1 MEAKSQNNKSKYFI
15 ESLTEKIFL
24 ISASVAVISLLLI
37 IGFVFYK
44 GLRPFIIEGYSFWD
58 FIFGT
63 QWIPSANKYGIL
75 PMIVAS
81 LGATIGALL
90 IGVPVGIL
98 TSIFIAEI
106 APKKIAKIMSGAVE
120 LLAGI
125 PSVLYGVFGLA
136 IIVPT
141 IQEVFN
147 LPKGQSLLA
156 VIIVLAIMMLPTVIT
171 VSETAIRAVPHAYKE
186 GSLALGAS
194 KTETI
199 FKVIVPAA
207 KSGIMTGVVLGIG
220 RAIGETMAVI
230 LVAGNTPVIPSS
242 IMDSVRPLTTNIALE
257 MGYAF
262 GTHQEMLFA
271 TGVVLFTFILI
282 LNLVLVP
289 INRIGIYGA
298 IISSIISDIFIF
310 AICFITL
317 KKQITTK
324 LYVSK
329 YIVKPTIAGVF
340 MSITSYIMYNNIINK
355 IQNNI
360 IVLFVS
366 IFSGMMVYFILIIA
380 LKILTEEEIYMLPY
394 GQKLFRTF
402 KSKKQQ
408 MQVKS
413 THTELPKHGNLRGKR
428 VCKKIKIKKE
438 GF

>member
-44 GLRPFIIEGYSFWD
+44 GLRPFIVEGYSFWD

-106 APKKIAKIMSGAVE
+106 APKKISKVMSGAVE

-141 IQEVFN
+141 IQDIFN

-156 VIIVLAIMMLPTVIT
+156 VIIVLAIMMLPTVIA
-171 VSETAIRAVPHAYKE
+171 VSETAIRAVPNAYKE

-282 LNLVLVP
+282 LNLVL
-289 INRIGIYGA
+289 
-298 IISSIISDIFIF
+298 S
-310 AICFITL
+310 
-317 KKQITTK
+317 K
-324 LYVSK
+324 LS
-329 YIVKPTIAGVF
+329 
-340 MSITSYIMYNNIINK
+340 NK
-355 IQNNI
+355 
-360 IVLFVS
+360 
-366 IFSGMMVYFILIIA
+366 G
-380 LKILTEEEIYMLPY
+380 
-394 GQKLFRTF
+394 
-402 KSKKQQ
+402 
-408 MQVKS
+408 
-413 THTELPKHGNLRGKR
+413 GK
-428 VCKKIKIKKE
+428 
-438 GF
+438 

>member
-1 MEAKSQNNKSKYFI
+1 MEAKSQNNKGKYFI

-44 GLRPFIIEGYSFWD
+44 GLRPFIVEGYSFWD

-98 TSIFIAEI
+98 TAIFIAEI
-106 APKKIAKIMSGAVE
+106 APKRISKVMSGAVE

-171 VSETAIRAVPHAYKE
+171 VSETAIRAVPNAYKE

-282 LNLVLVP
+282 LNLVL
-289 INRIGIYGA
+289 
-298 IISSIISDIFIF
+298 S
-310 AICFITL
+310 
-317 KKQITTK
+317 K
-324 LYVSK
+324 LS
-329 YIVKPTIAGVF
+329 
-340 MSITSYIMYNNIINK
+340 NK
-355 IQNNI
+355 
-360 IVLFVS
+360 
-366 IFSGMMVYFILIIA
+366 G
-380 LKILTEEEIYMLPY
+380 
-394 GQKLFRTF
+394 
-402 KSKKQQ
+402 
-408 MQVKS
+408 
-413 THTELPKHGNLRGKR
+413 GK
-428 VCKKIKIKKE
+428 
-438 GF
+438 

>member
-44 GLRPFIIEGYSFWD
+44 GLRPFIVEGYSFWD

-106 APKKIAKIMSGAVE
+106 APKRISKIMSGAVE

-156 VIIVLAIMMLPTVIT
+156 VIIVLAIMMLPTVIA
-171 VSETAIRAVPHAYKE
+171 VSETAIRAVPNAYKE

-282 LNLVLVP
+282 LNLVL
-289 INRIGIYGA
+289 
-298 IISSIISDIFIF
+298 S
-310 AICFITL
+310 
-317 KKQITTK
+317 K
-324 LYVSK
+324 LS
-329 YIVKPTIAGVF
+329 
-340 MSITSYIMYNNIINK
+340 NK
-355 IQNNI
+355 
-360 IVLFVS
+360 
-366 IFSGMMVYFILIIA
+366 G
-380 LKILTEEEIYMLPY
+380 
-394 GQKLFRTF
+394 
-402 KSKKQQ
+402 
-408 MQVKS
+408 
-413 THTELPKHGNLRGKR
+413 GK
-428 VCKKIKIKKE
+428 
-438 GF
+438 

>member
-106 APKKIAKIMSGAVE
+106 APKKIAKVMSGAVE

-171 VSETAIRAVPHAYKE
+171 VSETAIRAVPNAYKE

-282 LNLVLVP
+282 LNLVL
-289 INRIGIYGA
+289 
-298 IISSIISDIFIF
+298 S
-310 AICFITL
+310 
-317 KKQITTK
+317 K
-324 LYVSK
+324 LS
-329 YIVKPTIAGVF
+329 
-340 MSITSYIMYNNIINK
+340 NK
-355 IQNNI
+355 
-360 IVLFVS
+360 
-366 IFSGMMVYFILIIA
+366 G
-380 LKILTEEEIYMLPY
+380 
-394 GQKLFRTF
+394 
-402 KSKKQQ
+402 
-408 MQVKS
+408 
-413 THTELPKHGNLRGKR
+413 GK
-428 VCKKIKIKKE
+428 
-438 GF
+438 

>member
-44 GLRPFIIEGYSFWD
+44 GLRPFIVEGYSFWD

-171 VSETAIRAVPHAYKE
+171 VSETAIRAVPNAYKE

-282 LNLVLVP
+282 LNLVL
-289 INRIGIYGA
+289 
-298 IISSIISDIFIF
+298 S
-310 AICFITL
+310 
-317 KKQITTK
+317 K
-324 LYVSK
+324 LS
-329 YIVKPTIAGVF
+329 
-340 MSITSYIMYNNIINK
+340 NK
-355 IQNNI
+355 
-360 IVLFVS
+360 
-366 IFSGMMVYFILIIA
+366 G
-380 LKILTEEEIYMLPY
+380 
-394 GQKLFRTF
+394 
-402 KSKKQQ
+402 
-408 MQVKS
+408 
-413 THTELPKHGNLRGKR
+413 GK
-428 VCKKIKIKKE
+428 
-438 GF
+438 

>member
-1 MEAKSQNNKSKYFI
+1 
-15 ESLTEKIFL
+15 
-24 ISASVAVISLLLI
+24 
-37 IGFVFYK
+37 
-44 GLRPFIIEGYSFWD
+44 
-58 FIFGT
+58 
-63 QWIPSANKYGIL
+63 
-75 PMIVAS
+75 MIVAS

-171 VSETAIRAVPHAYKE
+171 VSETAIRAVPNAYKE

-282 LNLVLVP
+282 LNLVL
-289 INRIGIYGA
+289 
-298 IISSIISDIFIF
+298 S
-310 AICFITL
+310 
-317 KKQITTK
+317 K
-324 LYVSK
+324 LS
-329 YIVKPTIAGVF
+329 
-340 MSITSYIMYNNIINK
+340 NK
-355 IQNNI
+355 
-360 IVLFVS
+360 
-366 IFSGMMVYFILIIA
+366 G
-380 LKILTEEEIYMLPY
+380 
-394 GQKLFRTF
+394 
-402 KSKKQQ
+402 
-408 MQVKS
+408 
-413 THTELPKHGNLRGKR
+413 GK
-428 VCKKIKIKKE
+428 
-438 GF
+438 

>member
-1 MEAKSQNNKSKYFI
+1 MEAKSQNNKKKYFI
-15 ESLTEKIFL
+15 EKLSEKIFL
-24 ISASVAVISLLLI
+24 ISACVAVVSLLLI

-44 GLRPFIIEGYSFWD
+44 GLRPFILEGYSFTD

-81 LGATIGALL
+81 LGATVGALI
-90 IGVPVGIL
+90 IGVPIGIL

-106 APKKIAKIMSGAVE
+106 APKRFSKIMSGAVE

-136 IIVPT
+136 IIVPA
-141 IQEVFN
+141 IQDIFK

-156 VIIVLAIMMLPTVIT
+156 VIIVLAIMMLPTVIA
-171 VSETAIRAVPHAYKE
+171 VSETAIRAVPNAYKE

-199 FKVIVPAA
+199 FKVVVPAA

-230 LVAGNTPVIPSS
+230 LVAGNTPVIPTS

-282 LNLVLVP
+282 LNLVLS
-289 INRIGIYGA
+289 RI
-298 IISSIISDIFIF
+298 S
-310 AICFITL
+310 
-317 KKQITTK
+317 
-324 LYVSK
+324 
-329 YIVKPTIAGVF
+329 
-340 MSITSYIMYNNIINK
+340 NK
-355 IQNNI
+355 
-360 IVLFVS
+360 
-366 IFSGMMVYFILIIA
+366 G
-380 LKILTEEEIYMLPY
+380 
-394 GQKLFRTF
+394 
-402 KSKKQQ
+402 
-408 MQVKS
+408 
-413 THTELPKHGNLRGKR
+413 GK
-428 VCKKIKIKKE
+428 
-438 GF
+438 

>member
-63 QWIPSANKYGIL
+63 QWIPSANKYGIS

-171 VSETAIRAVPHAYKE
+171 VSETAIRAVPNAYKE

-282 LNLVLVP
+282 LNLVL
-289 INRIGIYGA
+289 
-298 IISSIISDIFIF
+298 S
-310 AICFITL
+310 
-317 KKQITTK
+317 K
-324 LYVSK
+324 LS
-329 YIVKPTIAGVF
+329 
-340 MSITSYIMYNNIINK
+340 NK
-355 IQNNI
+355 
-360 IVLFVS
+360 
-366 IFSGMMVYFILIIA
+366 G
-380 LKILTEEEIYMLPY
+380 
-394 GQKLFRTF
+394 
-402 KSKKQQ
+402 
-408 MQVKS
+408 
-413 THTELPKHGNLRGKR
+413 GK
-428 VCKKIKIKKE
+428 
-438 GF
+438 

>member
-1 MEAKSQNNKSKYFI
+1 MEAKSQNNKNKYFI

-24 ISASVAVISLLLI
+24 VSASVAVISLLLI

-44 GLRPFIIEGYSFWD
+44 GLRPFIVEGYSFWD

-81 LGATIGALL
+81 LGATIGSLL
-90 IGVPVGIL
+90 IGVPIGIL

-106 APKKIAKIMSGAVE
+106 APKKVAKFMSGAVE

-141 IQEVFN
+141 IQDIFN

-171 VSETAIRAVPHAYKE
+171 VSETAIRAVPNAYKE

-199 FKVIVPAA
+199 FKVVVPAA

-230 LVAGNTPVIPSS
+230 LVAGNTPVIPNS

-271 TGVVLFTFILI
+271 TGVILFTFILI
-282 LNLVLVP
+282 LNLVL
-289 INRIGIYGA
+289 
-298 IISSIISDIFIF
+298 S
-310 AICFITL
+310 
-317 KKQITTK
+317 K
-324 LYVSK
+324 LS
-329 YIVKPTIAGVF
+329 
-340 MSITSYIMYNNIINK
+340 NK
-355 IQNNI
+355 
-360 IVLFVS
+360 
-366 IFSGMMVYFILIIA
+366 G
-380 LKILTEEEIYMLPY
+380 
-394 GQKLFRTF
+394 
-402 KSKKQQ
+402 
-408 MQVKS
+408 
-413 THTELPKHGNLRGKR
+413 GK
-428 VCKKIKIKKE
+428 
-438 GF
+438 

>member
-15 ESLTEKIFL
+15 ESLTEKIYL

-44 GLRPFIIEGYSFWD
+44 GLRPFIVEGYSFWD

-106 APKKIAKIMSGAVE
+106 APKRISKIMSGAVE

-141 IQEVFN
+141 IQDVFN

-171 VSETAIRAVPHAYKE
+171 VSETAIRAVPNAYKE

-282 LNLVLVP
+282 LNLVL
-289 INRIGIYGA
+289 
-298 IISSIISDIFIF
+298 S
-310 AICFITL
+310 
-317 KKQITTK
+317 K
-324 LYVSK
+324 LS
-329 YIVKPTIAGVF
+329 
-340 MSITSYIMYNNIINK
+340 NK
-355 IQNNI
+355 
-360 IVLFVS
+360 
-366 IFSGMMVYFILIIA
+366 G
-380 LKILTEEEIYMLPY
+380 
-394 GQKLFRTF
+394 
-402 KSKKQQ
+402 
-408 MQVKS
+408 
-413 THTELPKHGNLRGKR
+413 GK
-428 VCKKIKIKKE
+428 
-438 GF
+438 

>member
-44 GLRPFIIEGYSFWD
+44 GLRPFIVEGYSFWD

-171 VSETAIRAVPHAYKE
+171 VSETAIRAVPNAYKE

-257 MGYAF
+257 MGYSF

-282 LNLVLVP
+282 LNLVL
-289 INRIGIYGA
+289 
-298 IISSIISDIFIF
+298 S
-310 AICFITL
+310 
-317 KKQITTK
+317 K
-324 LYVSK
+324 LS
-329 YIVKPTIAGVF
+329 
-340 MSITSYIMYNNIINK
+340 NK
-355 IQNNI
+355 
-360 IVLFVS
+360 
-366 IFSGMMVYFILIIA
+366 G
-380 LKILTEEEIYMLPY
+380 
-394 GQKLFRTF
+394 
-402 KSKKQQ
+402 
-408 MQVKS
+408 
-413 THTELPKHGNLRGKR
+413 GK
-428 VCKKIKIKKE
+428 
-438 GF
+438 